1 MNLCGRNESVNLPP
15 RRGGVP
21 TSRGKKLGS
30 RPGSGFFSSGI
41 KRGDGKS
48 GEPPGRRFTQ
58 HPHPRFLIN
67 ILLRKWSG
75 PLSVFFRLSNLVNS
89 SLGLLAREGKKEGG
103 RKKEDGDCKNGVDC
117 LLFPRRTL
125 SLQCCYATAQS

>member
-15 RRGGVP
+15 AAAEDRHLG
-21 TSRGKKLGS
+21 GKKLGS
-30 RPGSGFFSSGI
+30 RLGSGFFSSGI

-48 GEPPGRRFTQ
+48 GEPPGQRFTQ

-67 ILLRKWSG
+67 NLLRKWSG
-75 PLSVFFRLSNLVNS
+75 PLFVFFHLSNLVNS
-89 SLGLLAREGKKEGG
+89 SLELLAREGKKEGG

-125 SLQCCYATAQS
+125 SLQCRYATAQW